1 MIRDPSMMPE
11 SHQNDKGFGHDV
23 GEPLIDLESKQLK
36 GRGGM
41 PQYGV

>member
-1 MIRDPSMMPE
+1 MPK
-11 SHQNDKGFGHDV
+11 SRRKDRGSGHDA
-23 GEPLIDLESKQLK
+23 GEPPMDLGSKQLK